1 MSVATQEKVLKL
13 VEAMLALVALMSI
26 AVLGAKPVIS
36 SACRGEWRFLGMSPL
51 ILLFALATTVL
62 AVLTFWVVSEKAI
75 ALAAALFPPHRR
87 VGLLRQAV
95 VLIIVLTPMS
105 MTYSVI
111 TTVFQIDFATA
122 DQPIDLC
129 AGAMSSQTV

>member
-26 AVLGAKPVIS
+26 AVLGAKPIIS

-51 ILLFALATTVL
+51 ILLFGLAIAVL
-62 AVLTFWVVSEKAI
+62 VALTFWVVSEKAV

-95 VLIIVLTPMS
+95 VLVVLLTPMS
-105 MTYSVI
+105 MTYTVI
-111 TTVFQIDFATA
+111 ASVFQIDFATA
-122 DQPIDLC
+122 DQPIALC
-129 AGAMSSQTV
+129 AVAMSSTTV

>member
-36 SACRGEWRFLGMSPL
+36 SVCRGELRFLSMGPL
-51 ILLFALATTVL
+51 ILLFALAITLLV
-62 AVLTFWVVSEKAI
+62 VLTFWVVSEKAA

-87 VGLLRQAV
+87 VGLLKQAAILV
-95 VLIIVLTPMS
+95 VLLMPMS
-105 MTYSVI
+105 MTYTIITSV
-111 TTVFQIDFATA
+111 FHIDFATA
-122 DQPIDLC
+122 DQPISIC
-129 AGAMSSQTV
+129 SVTTSSSPA